1 LQNLESKAKGSFRAS
16 EARPGIQDFQAV
28 LDSGFRRD
36 DGLNEIGKVLK
47 GVKKCPQKMLGA
59 KLKKSRGL
67 KF

>member
-16 EARPGIQDFQAV
+16 EARPGIQDYQAV
-28 LDSGFRRD
+28 LDSSFRRN

-47 GVKKCPQKMLGA
+47 GVKNAPKRMLGA
-59 KLKKSRGL
+59 KLKKSWGL